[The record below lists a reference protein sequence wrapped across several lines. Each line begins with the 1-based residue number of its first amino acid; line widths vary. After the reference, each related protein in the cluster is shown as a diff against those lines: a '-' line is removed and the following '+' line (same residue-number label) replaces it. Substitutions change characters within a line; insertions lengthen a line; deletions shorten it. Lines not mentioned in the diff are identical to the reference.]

1 VAEVDL
7 AKYLDS
13 GALARLAA
21 QPLLARFPMEGTVS
35 GHHKS
40 PHRGSSVEFA
50 EYRNY
55 VPGDDI
61 RRLDWR
67 VFARTDRFYLKEFEA
82 ETNLRCYLVLDC
94 SGSMGFAGKHQR
106 KFDFAR
112 RLVASLAYLVIHQG
126 DAAGLICVN
135 QQTVCDVP
143 PRRNPAHLQSLLE
156 MLDKA
161 DAEPH
166 GPTGLIPA
174 LHDLA
179 EKVRRRALIVVFSDF
194 FCDLDQLLSC
204 FQHLR
209 FQKHDL
215 AVFQLLDRMELDFKF
230 DRPVRFVDL
239 ESPFQI
245 VTEPALVREQYLQQL
260 QQFLER
266 LRGGCHEF
274 NADYRRVVTDQD
286 FERVLAD
293 FLVER
298 ARTAGMSA
306 MS

>member
-1 VAEVDL
+1 
-7 AKYLDS
+7 
-13 GALARLAA
+13 
-21 QPLLARFPMEGTVS
+21 MEGTVS

-55 VPGDDI
+55 VPGDDP

-94 SGSMGFAGKHQR
+94 SGSMGFVGRHQR

-112 RLVASLAYLVIHQG
+112 MLAASLAYLVIHQG

-135 QQTVCDVP
+135 EKTVCDVP
-143 PRRNPAHLQSLLE
+143 ARRNPTHLHTILE
-156 MLDKA
+156 MLDRA
-161 DAEPH
+161 EAEPH
-166 GPTGLIPA
+166 GETGLVQA

-179 EKVRRRALIVVFSDF
+179 EKISRRALVIIFSDF
-194 FCDLDQLLSC
+194 FCDPDGLISC
-204 FQHLR
+204 LQHLR

-215 AVFQLLDRMELDFKF
+215 AVFQLLDRMELDFRF

-239 ESPFQI
+239 ENSFNL
-245 VTEPALVREQYLQQL
+245 VTEPALIREQYLHQFG
-260 QQFLER
+260 QFLER
-266 LRGGCHEF
+266 IRASCHEF
-274 NADYRRVVTDQD
+274 KADYRRVVTDQSS
-286 FERVLAD
+286 ESVLAD

-298 ARTAGMSA
+298 ARSVA
-306 MS
+306 MSPNH